1 MIDLYFSIYKLE
13 MFFQNLSKNDC
24 IGNIFPKLD
33 FLKESIYTDI
43 GGGIMIQ
50 RPEYLEELK
59 RWKDQD
65 VIKVITGVRRC
76 GKSTLFGLFIDYL
89 KENNISEEQIIH
101 VNLEDADYNFKDY
114 RELYD
119 YINKQLDS
127 KKQYYVFLDEV
138 QNVLGFQKAVDS
150 LYIKKNVDVYI
161 TGSNAY
167 LLSGE
172 LATLLSGR
180 YIEIKMLPLSF
191 KEYRTAFHDKNDYQL
206 FLDYMKNGGMPG
218 NINILQTHPNDID
231 KYLDGIFST
240 IVYKDIMARNNI
252 SEKMVLE
259 GILKFIFDSIGS
271 PISTKRISDTLT
283 SKGMPISNHTV
294 ENYITAFLESF
305 LIYKAERFDVKGKN
319 LLVRDY
325 KYYVVDTGLRSYLLG
340 KKANSDMGHI
350 LENIVYLEL
359 LRRGYKVYVGKV
371 DDLEVDFVAENRD
384 GLQYYQVALTVRD
397 EKVLERE
404 LRSLQKTGDHY
415 PKILLTFDMD
425 LEADYDGIKKINVV
439 DWLLENKE

>member
-1 MIDLYFSIYKLE
+1 MIERSNY
-13 MFFQNLSKNDC
+13 
-24 IGNIFPKLD
+24 LD
-33 FLKESIYTDI
+33 
-43 GGGIMIQ
+43 
-50 RPEYLEELK
+50 ELK
-59 RWKDQD
+59 RWKDKD
-65 VIKVITGVRRC
+65 LIKVVTGIRRC
-76 GKSTLFGLFIDYL
+76 GKTTLFEQFINYL
-89 KENNISEEQIIH
+89 KSIGINDEEIIH
-101 VNLEDADYNFKDY
+101 INLEDADYDFQSYK
-114 RELYD
+114 ELYN
-119 YINKQLDS
+119 YINNKLDS
-127 KKQYYVFLDEV
+127 NKQYYVFLDEV
-138 QNVLGFQKAVDS
+138 QNVCEFQKAVDS

-191 KEYRTAFHDKNDYQL
+191 KEYVTAFDDNNYNRL
-206 FLDYMKNGGMPG
+206 FLNYMKNGGMPG
-218 NINILQTHPNDID
+218 NISILKTNPNDID

-252 SEKMVLE
+252 SDKMLLE
-259 GILKFIFDSIGS
+259 NILKFIFDSVGS
-271 PISTKRISDTLT
+271 PISTKKISDTLT
-283 SKGMPISNHTV
+283 SKGMSTSNHTV

-325 KYYVVDTGLRSYLLG
+325 KYYSVDSGLRSYLLG
-340 KKANSDMGHI
+340 KKSDSDMGHI

-371 DDLEVDFVAENRD
+371 DDLEVDFVAENRN
-384 GLQYYQVALTVRD
+384 GLRYYQVALSVRD
-397 EKVLERE
+397 EKVLQRE

-415 PKILLTFDMD
+415 QKILLTLDMD
-425 LEADYDGIKKINVV
+425 LEADYDGITKMNVI
-439 DWLLENKE
+439 DWLLEDDK